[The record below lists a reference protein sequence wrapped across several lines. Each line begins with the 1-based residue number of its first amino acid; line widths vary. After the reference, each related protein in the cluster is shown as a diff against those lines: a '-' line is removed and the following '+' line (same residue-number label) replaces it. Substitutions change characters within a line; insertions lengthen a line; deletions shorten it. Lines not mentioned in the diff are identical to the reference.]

1 VRDFHKQ
8 EMPLCQI
15 KLDRQQFD
23 IISFLAMEAIMRL
36 STLFTIA
43 IILSSFTLTGCATAL
58 YNAAADNDIIK
69 VKTLLDQGA
78 NVNED
83 IYGGDCPLFRAAANG
98 NTEMVSLMLDRG
110 ANIDINLNGQTP
122 LFWAVYKGKFDTAK
136 YLVGRGANIDM
147 AIIMCEGW
155 LTPNWTDSSVPIR
168 LRQSIALLKEWK
180 TSRPKGKIPAVQAS
194 VIHLNDGSEIRG
206 EIVGQSRT
214 AVVLKTA
221 YSTVTIEKKNIKEIK
236 YK

>member
-1 VRDFHKQ
+1 
-8 EMPLCQI
+8 
-15 KLDRQQFD
+15 
-23 IISFLAMEAIMRL
+23 MEAIMRL

-83 IYGGDCPLFRAAANG
+83 TYGAVCPLFRAAENG

-110 ANIDINLNGQTP
+110 ANIDINLKGRTP
-122 LFWAVYKGKFDTAK
+122 LFCAVSSGKFDTAK
-136 YLVGRGANIDM
+136 YLVDRGANIDM
-147 AIIMCEGW
+147 AIIMCEGL
-155 LTPNWTDSSVPIR
+155 LTPEKNWTDTSYPIV

-180 TSRPKGKIPAVQAS
+180 TSRPKGKSPAVKAS

-206 EIVGQSRT
+206 EIVNQSRT